1 MTEAETNVP
10 QAGHLFGA
18 ETQHPFGGFG
28 VPGSGRMDNPLE
40 APQIGAPSAPIGQET
55 VQRLRSA
62 SAPMK
67 YGRHVSLGAP
77 PRGRIAM
84 SHFLSELPLWQLILA
99 VVVIPALIAIGIQ
112 VLVQGSFGVERLA
125 LNNEV
130 AGFIFAIIGVVYA
143 VLLAFVVIAV
153 WEKFSEG
160 QTSVAKESAAAAALF
175 YYSEG
180 DEPEAAKLRESL
192 VHYLESVIEGDWPAM
207 GRKSEDSQTTDALN
221 ALYRAAMALN
231 RTGTRS
237 IPDMSEV
244 FAQIDN
250 LTLARRV
257 RLHLST
263 GLVPEII
270 WITLF
275 AGAGLTVCFALFF
288 GSPNRLAQLA
298 MTGVL
303 SIVLAS
309 GLVVII
315 ALDHPFSGPV
325 HIAPEA
331 LERVLAIA
339 KEG

>member
-1 MTEAETNVP
+1 MPVTPLLRA
-10 QAGHLFGA
+10 AGVVG
-18 ETQHPFGGFG
+18 
-28 VPGSGRMDNPLE
+28 
-40 APQIGAPSAPIGQET
+40 QIG
-55 VQRLRSA
+55 
-62 SAPMK
+62 
-67 YGRHVSLGAP
+67 
-77 PRGRIAM
+77 M
-84 SHFLSELPLWQLILA
+84 SYFLSELPLWALILG
-99 VVVIPALIAIGIQ
+99 VIVIPMSAAIGFQ
-112 VLVQGSFGVERLA
+112 VFIRRSVGVDRLS

-153 WEKFSEG
+153 WDKFSEG
-160 QTSVAKESAAAAALF
+160 QTAVAKESAAAAALF

-180 DEPEAAKLRESL
+180 AEPEAAKLHEGL
-192 VHYLESVIEGDWPAM
+192 IHYLKLAIESDWPAM
-207 GRKSEDSQTTDALN
+207 AAKSEDSETTAALG
-221 ALYRAAMALN
+221 ALYRAAMSLN

-244 FAQIDN
+244 FTQIDN
-250 LTLARRV
+250 LTLSRRV

-275 AGAGLTVCFALFF
+275 AGAGFTVCFALFF
-288 GSPNRLAQLA
+288 GSPSALAHLA
-298 MTGVL
+298 MTAIL

-325 HIAPEA
+325 HISPEA
-331 LERVLAIA
+331 LEHVLAIA
-339 KEG
+339 EHE

>member
-1 MTEAETNVP
+1 MEY
-10 QAGHLFGA
+10 GA
-18 ETQHPFGGFG
+18 TPSSLRGLARG
-28 VPGSGRMDNPLE
+28 
-40 APQIGAPSAPIGQET
+40 QIE
-55 VQRLRSA
+55 
-62 SAPMK
+62 
-67 YGRHVSLGAP
+67 
-77 PRGRIAM
+77 M
-84 SHFLSELPLWQLILA
+84 SYFLSALPLWALILA
-99 VVVIPALIAIGIQ
+99 VVVIPTSIAVGVQ
-112 VLVQGSFGVERLA
+112 VLVRRSVGVEKLA

-180 DEPEAAKLRESL
+180 AEPEAAKLHASL
-192 VHYLESVIEGDWPAM
+192 VHYLTLVIESDWPAM
-207 GRKSEDSQTTDALN
+207 ASESEDGRTTDALG

-244 FAQIDN
+244 FTQIDN

-275 AGAGLTVCFALFF
+275 AGAGFTVCFALFF
-288 GSPNRLAQLA
+288 GSPNALAHLA
-298 MTGVL
+298 MTAIL
-303 SIVLAS
+303 SIVLAA

-315 ALDHPFSGPV
+315 SLDHPFSGPV
-325 HIAPEA
+325 HISPEA
-331 LERVLAIA
+331 LEHVLATA
-339 KEG
+339 EHG

>member
-1 MTEAETNVP
+1 MAAKPSLSSELGVT
-10 QAGHLFGA
+10 
-18 ETQHPFGGFG
+18 GG
-28 VPGSGRMDNPLE
+28 
-40 APQIGAPSAPIGQET
+40 GQ
-55 VQRLRSA
+55 
-62 SAPMK
+62 
-67 YGRHVSLGAP
+67 
-77 PRGRIAM
+77 IAM
-84 SHFLSELPLWQLILA
+84 SHLLSELPLWALILA
-99 VVVIPALIAIGIQ
+99 VVVIPTSIAIGFQ
-112 VLVQGSFGVERLA
+112 VLVRRSVGLDRLA

-180 DEPEAAKLRESL
+180 AEPEATKFHESL
-192 VHYLESVIEGDWPAM
+192 INYLKLVIDSDWPAM
-207 GRKSEDSQTTDALN
+207 ATDTEDANTTDALGS
-221 ALYRAAMALN
+221 LYRAAMALN

-237 IPDMSEV
+237 VADMSEV
-244 FAQIDN
+244 FTQIDN

-288 GSPNRLAQLA
+288 GSPNALAHLA
-298 MTGVL
+298 MTAIL
-303 SIVLAS
+303 SVVLAA

-325 HIAPEA
+325 HVSPEA
-331 LERVLAIA
+331 LEHVLAIA

>member
-1 MTEAETNVP
+1 
-10 QAGHLFGA
+10 
-18 ETQHPFGGFG
+18 
-28 VPGSGRMDNPLE
+28 
-40 APQIGAPSAPIGQET
+40 
-55 VQRLRSA
+55 
-62 SAPMK
+62 
-67 YGRHVSLGAP
+67 
-77 PRGRIAM
+77 M
-84 SHFLSELPLWQLILA
+84 SDFLSELPLWALILA
-99 VVVIPALIAIGIQ
+99 VVVIPTGVAIGFQIFIRRS
-112 VLVQGSFGVERLA
+112 VGVEKLA

-180 DEPEAAKLRESL
+180 PEPEAAKLRESL
-192 VHYLESVIEGDWPAM
+192 VHYLTAAIESDWPAM
-207 GRKSEDSQTTDALN
+207 ATETEDAKTTDALSG
-221 ALYRAAMALN
+221 LYRAAMALN
-231 RTGTRS
+231 RAGARS
-237 IPDMSEV
+237 IPDMNEV
-244 FAQIDN
+244 FTQIDN

-270 WITLF
+270 WNTLF

-288 GSPNRLAQLA
+288 GSPNVFAHLA
-298 MTGVL
+298 MTAIL

-325 HIAPEA
+325 HISPEA
-331 LERVLAIA
+331 IERVLAIA
-339 KEG
+339 ERG

>member
-1 MTEAETNVP
+1 
-10 QAGHLFGA
+10 
-18 ETQHPFGGFG
+18 
-28 VPGSGRMDNPLE
+28 
-40 APQIGAPSAPIGQET
+40 
-55 VQRLRSA
+55 
-62 SAPMK
+62 
-67 YGRHVSLGAP
+67 
-77 PRGRIAM
+77 M
-84 SHFLSELPLWQLILA
+84 SHFLSALPLWALILA
-99 VVVIPALIAIGIQ
+99 VVVIPTAIAIGFQ
-112 VLVQGSFGVERLA
+112 VLVRRLVGVERLA

-130 AGFIFAIIGVVYA
+130 AGFIFALIGVVYA
-143 VLLAFVVIAV
+143 VLLAFVVMAV

-180 DEPEAAKLRESL
+180 PEPEAAKLHEDL
-192 VHYLESVIEGDWPAM
+192 INYLELVIESDWPAM
-207 GRKSEDSQTTDALN
+207 ATNAEDSQTTHALG

-237 IPDMSEV
+237 IADMSEV
-244 FAQIDN
+244 FTQIDN

-275 AGAGLTVCFALFF
+275 GGAGLTVCFALFF
-288 GSPNRLAQLA
+288 GSPNAVAHFA
-298 MTGVL
+298 MTAIL
-303 SIVLAS
+303 SIVLTS

-315 ALDHPFSGPV
+315 SLDHPFSGPV
-325 HIAPEA
+325 HISPEA
-331 LERVLAIA
+331 LEHVLAIA

>member
-1 MTEAETNVP
+1 
-10 QAGHLFGA
+10 
-18 ETQHPFGGFG
+18 
-28 VPGSGRMDNPLE
+28 
-40 APQIGAPSAPIGQET
+40 
-55 VQRLRSA
+55 
-62 SAPMK
+62 
-67 YGRHVSLGAP
+67 
-77 PRGRIAM
+77 M
-84 SHFLSELPLWQLILA
+84 SQFLSALPLWALILT
-99 VVVIPALIAIGIQ
+99 VIVIPTSLAIGVQ
-112 VLVQGSFGVERLA
+112 VLVRRSVGVEKLA

-180 DEPEAAKLRESL
+180 TEPEAAKLRENL
-192 VHYLESVIEGDWPAM
+192 IHYLKLVIDSDWPAM
-207 GRKSEDSQTTDALN
+207 ATDTEDAKTTDALGS
-221 ALYRAAMALN
+221 LYRAAMALN
-231 RTGTRS
+231 RTATRS

-244 FAQIDN
+244 FTQIDN

-288 GSPNRLAQLA
+288 GSPNTFAHLA
-298 MTGVL
+298 MTAIL

-325 HIAPEA
+325 HISPEA
-331 LERVLAIA
+331 LEHVLAIA
-339 KEG
+339 ERG

>member
-1 MTEAETNVP
+1 M
-10 QAGHLFGA
+10 
-18 ETQHPFGGFG
+18 
-28 VPGSGRMDNPLE
+28 
-40 APQIGAPSAPIGQET
+40 APRRRPCGDWRGQGQIE
-55 VQRLRSA
+55 
-62 SAPMK
+62 
-67 YGRHVSLGAP
+67 
-77 PRGRIAM
+77 M
-84 SHFLSELPLWQLILA
+84 SYFLSALPIWALILV
-99 VVVIPALIAIGIQ
+99 VVVIPTSIAIGAQI
-112 VLVQGSFGVERLA
+112 LVRRSVGVEKLA

-180 DEPEAAKLRESL
+180 PEPEAAKLRESL
-192 VHYLESVIEGDWPAM
+192 VHYLTLVIESDWPSMAS
-207 GRKSEDSQTTDALN
+207 KSEDSQTTDALG

-237 IPDMSEV
+237 VADMSEV
-244 FAQIDN
+244 FTQVDN
-250 LTLARRV
+250 LTLARHV

-275 AGAGLTVCFALFF
+275 AGAGFTVCFALFF
-288 GSPNRLAQLA
+288 GSPNMLAHLA
-298 MTGVL
+298 MTAVL
-303 SIVLAS
+303 SIVLAA

-315 ALDHPFSGPV
+315 SLDHPFSGPV
-325 HIAPEA
+325 HISPEA
-331 LERVLAIA
+331 IEHVLATA
-339 KEG
+339 KEK

>member
-1 MTEAETNVP
+1 
-10 QAGHLFGA
+10 
-18 ETQHPFGGFG
+18 
-28 VPGSGRMDNPLE
+28 
-40 APQIGAPSAPIGQET
+40 
-55 VQRLRSA
+55 
-62 SAPMK
+62 
-67 YGRHVSLGAP
+67 
-77 PRGRIAM
+77 M
-84 SHFLSELPLWQLILA
+84 SYVLSELPLWALILA
-99 VVVIPALIAIGIQ
+99 VIVIPTSLAIGCQ
-112 VLVQGSFGVERLA
+112 VLVRRSVGVEKLS

-180 DEPEAAKLRESL
+180 AEPEAAKLRESL
-192 VHYLESVIEGDWPAM
+192 IHYLKLVIDSDWPAM
-207 GRKSEDSQTTDALN
+207 ASKSEDSQTTDALGG
-221 ALYRAAMALN
+221 LYRAAMALN

-244 FAQIDN
+244 FTQIDN

-288 GSPNRLAQLA
+288 GSPNTLAHLA
-298 MTGVL
+298 MTAIL
-303 SIVLAS
+303 SIVLAA

-315 ALDHPFSGPV
+315 SLDHPFSGPV

-331 LERVLAIA
+331 LEHVLAIA
-339 KEG
+339 EHG